1 MLSSVSSVEEKV
13 QFRQYVSLPVL
24 SMSVVSMQLLSML
37 VCHYL
42 CKTIYVSMP
51 LSMSDYLCSYYLC

>member
-1 MLSSVSSVEEKV
+1 MLSSVSSEEEKV

-42 CKTIYVSMP
+42 CQTIYA
-51 LSMSDYLCSYYLC
+51 L

>member
-42 CKTIYVSMP
+42 CQTIYA
-51 LSMSDYLCSYYLC
+51 L